1 MNAQQE
7 PIIERVAV
15 VVVVDAEGRDT
26 GDRHNNAVNAVAE
39 ALDAAGEILSVRL
52 PSGTVRSVRRV
63 EVKTLSS
70 ALRDGSLLIAPAAD
84 PA

>member
-1 MNAQQE
+1 MNAPQE
-7 PIIERVAV
+7 SIVERVAV

-26 GDRHNNAVNAVAE
+26 GDRHTNAVNAVFDVLE
-39 ALDAAGEILSVRL
+39 AAGDILTLRL
-52 PSGTVRSVRRV
+52 PSGTVRSMHWVAV
-63 EVKTLSS
+63 QTLSS